1 MDTAAG
7 LVPSD
12 TVRGRL
18 RRRLGGY
25 SPLLRWYRRLR
36 PAWLWQRINPRGRIT
51 RCYVDEQGLT
61 VRHGP
66 FAGMIYPAGAVG
78 RVGFLP
84 AKLLGSYE
92 LELAPYLSSDDW
104 DIFADIGS
112 GDGYFC
118 VGMARRHPDA
128 TIIGYETDAAEQKF
142 CKHLAEI
149 NGANIEVRGTASR
162 SNIQALPPGKLLLMI
177 DIEGAEYELVNPKH
191 SPRLSDATIIVE
203 LHWWVHENIEN
214 VLRDRFSE
222 THQIE
227 VIQQTT
233 RSLAE
238 FPELARWDEQ
248 SAYDA
253 MSEGRSHFGRWMV
266 LTVKT

>member
-1 MDTAAG
+1 MDIAAG
-7 LVPSD
+7 LVPSN
-12 TVRGRL
+12 TLRGRL

-25 SPLLRWYRRLR
+25 APLLRWYRRLR
-36 PAWLWQRINPRGRIT
+36 PAWLWQRINPQGRIT
-51 RCYVDEQGLT
+51 KRYVDEQGLT

-66 FAGMIYPAGAVG
+66 FAGMIYPRGGVG
-78 RVGFLP
+78 RVAFLP

-118 VGMARRHPDA
+118 VGMARRRPGA
-128 TIIGYETDAAEQKF
+128 TVVGYETDAAEQKF

-149 NGANIEVRGTASR
+149 NGVDVDVRGTASR
-162 SNIQALPPGKLLLMI
+162 LDIQMLPPGKLLLMV
-177 DIEGAEYELVNPKH
+177 DIEGAEHELVDPAH
-191 SPRLSDATIIVE
+191 SPRLGEATIVVE
-203 LHWWVHENIEN
+203 LHWWVHEDIED
-214 VLRDRFSE
+214 VLRGRFGD
-222 THQIE
+222 THRITI
-227 VIQQTT
+227 IQQTA

-238 FPELARWDEQ
+238 LPELAHWTEQ

-253 MSEGRSHFGRWMV
+253 ISEGRPHYGRWMV
-266 LTVKT
+266 LAPGI